1 MWEVEIPNVYLILF
15 NLFTVEADQEL
26 EKSASA
32 RGLSDEDI
40 KNVKPSEIIETLE
53 KGFNAIATVLTDG
66 VDT

>member
-1 MWEVEIPNVYLILF
+1 MGSRNSNLIKIQF
-15 NLFTVEADQEL
+15 NFTVEADEEL

-32 RGLSDEDI
+32 RGLSDEEV